1 MILLFTKWGDSKAD
15 TWSGTPLG
23 ILSGLQKIHGEEKI
37 KDVVIS
43 QKRIQKV
50 LCKVV
55 RGIGKIFHINECEV
69 TEHKFDDRIVKKLLM
84 DCHEQP
90 NIMFTEQLS
99 KYIDNSYLFID
110 CSVDFAYRCQNSGE
124 LFSQYIPLK
133 KTGKHSL
140 IHIRKNRADVFYKK
154 CRGIFTMGQWLADDL
169 VKNTKVEEKKV
180 HCVGGGCNISIEK
193 VDDSKKQGNKI
204 LFVGK
209 DFERKGGFLV
219 LDAFKILNDKYPG
232 KYQLYI
238 AGPKE
243 WPGKG
248 NIPDGI
254 HFLGLKTTEEL
265 EKYYNLCDIFVMP
278 SYFEAYGIV
287 FAEALIY
294 GLPCIGRDAFAMK
307 EFIVE
312 GENGYLIH
320 EDSAEYLAKKMY
332 DLLSDEKIRQGVIQ
346 KKEHYIEK
354 YSWESVAKRIT
365 DVILNDGYEV

>member
-1 MILLFTKWGDSKAD
+1 MICLFTKWENSKAD

-23 ILSGLQKIHGEEKI
+23 ILLSLQKLHGKKKI
-37 KDVVIS
+37 KDIAVS
-43 QKRIQKV
+43 QKKVQRI
-50 LCKVV
+50 LCKIA
-55 RGIGKIFHINECEV
+55 RGVGKVFHINECEV
-69 TEHKFDDRIVKKLLM
+69 IEHKIDDRIVKKHLM
-84 DCHEQP
+84 DCHDEP

-110 CSVDFAYRCQNSGE
+110 CSVDFAYRCQKGGE
-124 LFSQYIPLK
+124 TFSQYVPLK
-133 KTGKHSL
+133 KTGKYSL
-140 IHIRKNRADVFYKK
+140 IHIRRKRADVFYKK

-169 VKNTKVEEKKV
+169 VKNTKVDEKKV

-193 VDDSKKQGNKI
+193 IDDSKKQGNSI

-219 LDAFKILNDKYPG
+219 LDAFEILNDKFPG

-248 NIPDGI
+248 EIPKGV
-254 HFLGLKTTEEL
+254 HFLGLKSTQEL
-265 EKYYNLCDIFVMP
+265 QKYYNLCDIFVMP

-294 GLPCIGRDAFAMK
+294 GLPCIGRNAFAMK
-307 EFIVE
+307 EFISE
-312 GENGYLIH
+312 GENGFLIQ
-320 EDSAEYLAKKMY
+320 EDDAEYLAEKMH
-332 DLLSDEKIRQGVIQ
+332 DLLSNEKIRRGVIQ
-346 KKEHYIEK
+346 KKEYYIEK

-365 DVILNDGYEV
+365 DVILNDGYEI